1 MRNRQITAL
10 AILTYATLVVA
21 QDRAVRPGYS
31 VSNFA
36 LELDGTMAGF
46 LNSADG
52 GTVSAPVIEE
62 VTDQD
67 MINRKHIGQPR
78 YDAIDIQLGLS
89 SSPAVNDWIQSSWG
103 KNYKRKNGAI
113 VIADQNMEIKHRR
126 EFFEALLTETTF
138 PACDRSSKEP
148 GRLSIKI
155 SPEYTRLTRTSGTL
169 DGETGKQTR
178 KQWHPS
184 DFRLTIDGLDCSK
197 VIKIESLTV
206 KRPATLANAGDNR
219 DPSFKEPGKVDYPN
233 LKITMAA
240 SSIESWQSWFE
251 SFLLAGNNGQESE
264 KTGVLEYLSAD
275 RQKTLLKLEFQNLGI
290 FNMVDDKLGGNR
302 DAPATFTV
310 ELYCESISIALESG
324 AVK

>member
-21 QDRAVRPGYS
+21 QDRSVRPGYS

-36 LELDGTMAGF
+36 LELDGAMAGF
-46 LNSADG
+46 LNSAEG

-62 VTDQD
+62 VAGQD
-67 MINRKHIGQPR
+67 IINRKHIGQPI
-78 YDAIDIQLGLS
+78 YDAIEIQLGLS

-138 PACDRSSKEP
+138 PACDGSSKDP

-155 SPEYTRLTRTSGTL
+155 SPEYTRLTRTSGPL
-169 DGETGKQTR
+169 AGEKRKQTQ

-197 VIKIESLTV
+197 VIKLESLTV
-206 KRPATLANAGDNR
+206 KRPATLANVGDNR
-219 DPSFKEPGKVDYPN
+219 DPFKEPGKVDYPN
-233 LKITMAA
+233 LKITLAA
-240 SSIESWQSWFE
+240 SSIESWQTWYE

-264 KTGVLEYLSAD
+264 KTGTLEYLSAD

-290 FNMVDDKLGGNR
+290 FSMVDDKLEGDR
-302 DAPATFTV
+302 DAPATFTI
-310 ELYCESISIALESG
+310 ELYCESISIIPESG
-324 AVK
+324 EIK